1 MIKSML
7 DYYRYVYPINNG
19 CTQLISNKEFFI
31 QIMKGEI
38 FVDIFSLKIP
48 ADVFGIVTEKSLKW
62 NEIKKKLLNKK
73 IEPPKK
79 P

>member
-1 MIKSML
+1 ML
-7 DYYRYVYPINNG
+7 DYRYVYPINNG

-62 NEIKKKLLNKK
+62 NEKKKSSQ
-73 IEPPKK
+73 
-79 P
+79 